1 MKMPSRFIYCLLFAL
16 LFGYMLPAHAQYS
29 IKTVDSTKIIR
40 AENIALDKISF
51 RGLSVAEDGS
61 VWVSGSRGTI
71 ARSTDEGET
80 FTYTQIKGYEKSDF
94 RDIQAFD
101 ANRAVVMSSGTPA
114 YILVT
119 RDGGL
124 SWRETYSKYDSAYF
138 LDAMDFWDEY
148 NGVVVGDPI
157 NGHFVLLRTINGGNT
172 WQELDTAQTPKS
184 LEGEAI
190 FAASGTSLQC
200 WGTDQFGFVTGG
212 SNSRLLL
219 YNKLHWRARK
229 LKLVQGKNSTG
240 AFTFSNRMT
249 LAVAGGDYS
258 NDTLKQQTLLI
269 EDKLSSIVG
278 MNKMKSVHPDK
289 QLKPVPNCL
298 GYCSS
303 LIELPGSNPVEGK
316 FLLTGTTG
324 TAIVTGLPATCT
336 KISDQAFNVVAASKD
351 GSRIYFAGPKGK
363 IGNLVFRT
371 K

>member
-1 MKMPSRFIYCLLFAL
+1 MF
-16 LFGYMLPAHAQYS
+16 HVNAQYS
-29 IKTVDSTKIIR
+29 IEMVDSNKITR
-40 AENIALDKISF
+40 AENIVLGKISF
-51 RGLSVAEDGS
+51 RGLSVAEDGT
-61 VWVSGSRGTI
+61 VWASGSRGTI
-71 ARSTDEGET
+71 ARSTDEGNS
-80 FTYTQIKGYEKSDF
+80 FTYTQINGYEKSDF

-124 SWRETYSKYDSAYF
+124 TWRETFSKYDTAYF
-138 LDAMDFWDEY
+138 LDAMDFWNEY

-172 WQELDTAQTPKS
+172 WQEMDTAQTPKS

-190 FAASGTSLQC
+190 FAASGTSLQS
-200 WGTDQFGFVTGG
+200 WGADQFGFVTGG
-212 SNSRLLL
+212 SSSRLLMH
-219 YNKLHWRARK
+219 NKNKWRSRK
-229 LKLVQGKNSTG
+229 LKIVQGKNSTG

-249 LAVAGGDYS
+249 LAVAGGDYM
-258 NDTLKQQTLLI
+258 NDTVKQQTLLI
-269 EDKLSSIVG
+269 EDKLSSVVG
-278 MNKMKSVHPDK
+278 LNKMKSVHADK

-303 LIELPGSNPVEGK
+303 MIELQGANPMEGK

-324 TAIVTGLPATCT
+324 AAIVTGLPATCT

-363 IGNLVFRT
+363 LGRLV
-371 K
+371 KQH